1 MKKLLKYL
9 FFIACTIYIGYQAWA
24 SYQNP
29 DASTGEVV
37 AYALTAALFAGA
49 GTAIYLNEDAKKAE

>member
-1 MKKLLKYL
+1 MKKALKYL
-9 FFIACTIYIGYQAWA
+9 FFVACTLYIGYQARV
-24 SYQNP
+24 SYRNP

-37 AYALTAALFAGA
+37 AYALTAVLFAGA